1 MSKTEILDWFTVN
14 SESLSVDKI
23 LFVLCVS
30 LLMGAVIFVTY
41 RLAYTGV
48 SYNSRF
54 NAGNVAIVLITS
66 VIMLMISSNMAI
78 SLGMV
83 GALSIVRFRTAI
95 KDPADTIYI
104 FWAIVEGL
112 CVGAQIYKLAV
123 VSTLF
128 IAIAML
134 ALSYYASI
142 QRKYLI
148 IVRGT
153 KETDL
158 GQVREALLA
167 YYPRM
172 NVRASNYIGERC
184 EIICEV
190 SARQEM
196 KEEAVEALKKCGH
209 VSGVNWLLEMGE
221 RIG

>member
-1 MSKTEILDWFTVN
+1 MSKTKILDWFTVN
-14 SESLSVDKI
+14 SESLSVEKI
-23 LFVLCVS
+23 LFVLGIS
-30 LLMGAVIFVTY
+30 LLLGAVIFITY
-41 RLAYTGV
+41 RLSYTGV

-54 NAGNVAIVLITS
+54 NAGNVVIVLITS

-123 VSTLF
+123 VSTIF
-128 IAIAML
+128 IAAVLL
-134 ALSYYASI
+134 ALSYYAVL
-142 QRKYLI
+142 QKKYLI
-148 IVRGT
+148 IIRGT
-153 KETDL
+153 KDVDL
-158 GQVREALLA
+158 EQVRGVLEA
-167 YYPRM
+167 YYPKPG
-172 NVRASNYIGERC
+172 VRASNYIGERC

-190 SARQEM
+190 SAHQEM
-196 KEEAVEALKKCGH
+196 KTEAVEALRNCPH
-209 VSGVNWLLEMGE
+209 VNGVNWLLEMGE

>member
-1 MSKTEILDWFTVN
+1 MSKKQILDWFTVN
-14 SESLSVDKI
+14 SESLSVEKV
-23 LFVLCVS
+23 LLVLCVS
-30 LLMGAVIFVTY
+30 LLIGAVIFITY

-54 NAGNVAIVLITS
+54 NAGNLVIVLITS

-95 KDPADTIYI
+95 KDPSDTIYI

-112 CVGAQIYKLAV
+112 CVGAEIYTLAV
-123 VSTLF
+123 VSTIF
-128 IAIAML
+128 IAIVLLVM
-134 ALSYYASI
+134 SYHSNT
-142 QRKYLI
+142 QKKYLI
-148 IVRGT
+148 IIRGT
-153 KETDL
+153 KDVDIT
-158 GQVREALLA
+158 QIRNALEPH
-167 YYPRM
+167 YPKM
-172 NVRASNYIGERC
+172 GVRASNYTGERC

-190 SARQEM
+190 SAKQEI
-196 KEEAVEALKKCGH
+196 KEEAVAALRNCEH